1 MLYPLHLR
9 ELDLVSP
16 AEGKLPLPGTGPLIT
31 SDMWLLKLQ
40 CVGPSDLRSRQ
51 ESEGAGVKS
60 AVPELRGR
68 AGQQRAGP
76 GAGSAACRLS
86 WGEGRNPTTSHTE
99 GETEAN
105 STRQVGLAW
114 ESAVLS
120 LLPAGL
126 SFPICP

>member
-1 MLYPLHLR
+1 MQVLTELYPSYDGGQSNS
-9 ELDLVSP
+9 EP
-16 AEGKLPLPGTGPLIT
+16 A
-31 SDMWLLKLQ
+31 
-40 CVGPSDLRSRQ
+40 
-51 ESEGAGVKS
+51 
-60 AVPELRGR
+60 
-68 AGQQRAGP
+68 P

-120 LLPAGL
+120 LLPAGF